1 MDEMRKPLDE
11 IMADPNTLKQLPG
24 IIKEIT
30 ADLSTKAERAA
41 ECIRRLAF
49 NVAAACGSMFSMK
62 IRNNLTRKQYHLY
75 RHGRPRV
82 RKKWENAAIRRAKKA
97 ERRKNHV

>member
-24 IIKEIT
+24 IIKKIAADIT
-30 ADLSTKAERAA
+30 ASTEQAA

-49 NVAAACGSMFSMK
+49 NVAAACGSIFSMK
-62 IRNNLTRKQYHLY
+62 IRNNLTRRQYHLY

-97 ERRKNHV
+97 ERRKTHV